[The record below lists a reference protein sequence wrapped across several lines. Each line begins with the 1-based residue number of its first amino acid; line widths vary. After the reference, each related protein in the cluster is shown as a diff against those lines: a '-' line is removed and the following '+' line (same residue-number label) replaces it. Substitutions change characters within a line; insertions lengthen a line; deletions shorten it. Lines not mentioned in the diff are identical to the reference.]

1 MDDGPKAKRPHTS
14 PTNSPHKR
22 LDIFGV
28 LAAFPL
34 PALTI
39 NTSARYYN
47 EKSTLLVFIWTMI
60 NAAVLAK
67 VNDAIAEHTRS
78 VFLYIN
84 KSVIE
89 R

>member
-14 PTNSPHKR
+14 PTTSPHKR

-28 LAAFPL
+28 LAAFPV

-47 EKSTLLVFIWTMI
+47 QKSTLLVFIWTMI
-60 NAAVLAK
+60 NAAVLAN
-67 VNDAIAEHTRS
+67 VNDAIAEHTTRS
-78 VFLYIN
+78 VFF
-84 KSVIE
+84 VHQ
-89 R
+89 